1 MIRTALAALALVLA
15 DTSSWAQTAPASV
28 LSGAEVLAQLQQ
40 AARTSPDM
48 MVARMTNTD
57 RYRVNVVKRT
67 APQGAIAH
75 DVGTEVHY
83 IIEGTA
89 TLVTGGTIVRPA
101 ASASTTAPLAGAAA
115 ARAAT
120 IRDGQTRTVHAG
132 DIVLVPV
139 NTPHWYSHIDQP
151 LTYLEVRFDVK

>member
-1 MIRTALAALALVLA
+1 MIRTAFVLLALVLA
-15 DTSSWAQTAPASV
+15 SIPSGAQTAPASV

-40 AARTSPDM
+40 AARTSPEM
-48 MVARMTNTD
+48 MVARMTTTD
-57 RYRVNVVKRT
+57 TYRVNVVKRT

-83 IIEGTA
+83 IIDGTA
-89 TLVTGGTIVRPA
+89 TLVTGGTIVRPSGSGA
-101 ASASTTAPLAGAAA
+101 TTSG
-115 ARAAT
+115 AAT

-132 DIVLVPV
+132 DVVLVPV
-139 NTPHWYSHIDQP
+139 RTPHWYSHIASP

>member
-1 MIRTALAALALVLA
+1 MFRTTLAALALVV
-15 DTSSWAQTAPASV
+15 TGPSVWAQTAPASV
-28 LSGAEVLAQLQQ
+28 LSGAEVLAQLQA
-40 AARTSPDM
+40 AARTSPEM

-57 RYRVNVVKRT
+57 SYRVNVVKRT

-75 DVGTEVHY
+75 AVGTEVHY
-83 IIEGTA
+83 IIAGTA
-89 TLVTGGTIVRPA
+89 TMVTGGTIVRAAGASAATGQTPA
-101 ASASTTAPLAGAAA
+101 A
-115 ARAAT
+115 AAT

>member
-1 MIRTALAALALVLA
+1 MTRTILAALAGVLMA
-15 DTSSWAQTAPASV
+15 AHAWAQSAPASF
-28 LSGAEVLAQLQQ
+28 LSEADVLAQLQQ

-48 MVARMTNTD
+48 MVARMVNTD
-57 RYRVNVVKRT
+57 SHRVNVVKRT

-75 DVGTEVHY
+75 DLGTEVHY
-83 IIEGTA
+83 IIEGSA

-101 ASASTTAPLAGAAA
+101 AGAPAAP
-115 ARAAT
+115 AT
-120 IRDGQTRTVHAG
+120 IRDGQTRTVRKG

-139 NTPHWYSHIDQP
+139 NTPHWYSRIEKP

>member
-15 DTSSWAQTAPASV
+15 GTSSWAQTVPASV

-57 RYRVNVVKRT
+57 SYRVNVVKRT

-75 DVGTEVHY
+75 AVGTEVHY
-83 IIEGTA
+83 IIAGTA
-89 TLVTGGTIVRPA
+89 TLVTGGTIVRA
-101 ASASTTAPLAGAAA
+101 ASATTATGETSTAT
-115 ARAAT
+115 AT

-139 NTPHWYSHIDQP
+139 NTPHWYSRIDQP

>member
-1 MIRTALAALALVLA
+1 MTRLILAVLVGVLITAH
-15 DTSSWAQTAPASV
+15 SEAQSTPASY
-28 LSGAEVLAQLQQ
+28 LSESDVLAQLQQ

-48 MVARMTNTD
+48 MVARMVNTESH
-57 RYRVNVVKRT
+57 RVNVVKRT
-67 APQGAIAH
+67 VAQGAIAH

-83 IIEGTA
+83 IIEGMA

-101 ASASTTAPLAGAAA
+101 AGTPVALA
-115 ARAAT
+115 R
-120 IRDGQTRTVHAG
+120 IRGGETRTVRKG

-139 NTPHWYSHIDQP
+139 NTPHWYSRIDQP

>member
-1 MIRTALAALALVLA
+1 MFRTTLAALALVVAGPRLG
-15 DTSSWAQTAPASV
+15 AQTAPASV
-28 LSGAEVLAQLQQ
+28 LGGAEVLAQLEE
-40 AARTSPDM
+40 AARTSPEM

-57 RYRVNVVKRT
+57 SYRVNVVKRT

-75 DVGTEVHY
+75 AVGTEVHY
-83 IIEGTA
+83 IIAGAA
-89 TLVTGGTIVRPA
+89 TLVTGGTIVRGA
-101 ASASTTAPLAGAAA
+101 ASAAGAGTAA
-115 ARAAT
+115 AAT

-139 NTPHWYSHIDQP
+139 NTPHWYSRIDSP

>member
-1 MIRTALAALALVLA
+1 MSRLAWITLAALLTVGPAH
-15 DTSSWAQTAPASV
+15 AQTPPPAPTRAMTR
-28 LSGAEVLAQLQQ
+28 AEVLAQLET
-40 AARTSPDM
+40 AAATSPQM
-48 MVARMTNTD
+48 MVARMVNTEA
-57 RYRVNVVKRT
+57 YRVNVVKRT

-101 ASASTTAPLAGAAA
+101 TGGATAM
-115 ARAAT
+115 AT
-120 IRDGQTRTVHAG
+120 IRDGASREVHPG

-139 NTPHWYSHIDQP
+139 GTPHWYRAIAQP
-151 LTYLEVRFDVK
+151 LTYLEVRFDVKEP

>member
-1 MIRTALAALALVLA
+1 MIRTTLVALALVVAGPSL
-15 DTSSWAQTAPASV
+15 WAQTAPASF
-28 LSGAEVLAQLQQ
+28 LSGAEVLARLEQ
-40 AARTSPDM
+40 AASTSPEM

-57 RYRVNVVKRT
+57 SYRVNVVKRT

-75 DVGTEVHY
+75 AVGTEVHY

-89 TLVTGGTIVRPA
+89 TLVTGGTIVRA
-101 ASASTTAPLAGAAA
+101 AGASTATGPTSA
-115 ARAAT
+115 AAT
-120 IRDGQTRTVHAG
+120 IRDGQTRTVQAG

-139 NTPHWYSHIDQP
+139 NTPHWYSRIDQP

>member
-1 MIRTALAALALVLA
+1 MSRLAWIASTALLV
-15 DTSSWAQTAPASV
+15 AQVAFAQSPPQPATAMTRD
-28 LSGAEVLAQLQQ
+28 EVLAQL
-40 AARTSPDM
+40 AKAGATSPEM

-57 RYRVNVVKRT
+57 AYRVNVVKRT

-101 ASASTTAPLAGAAA
+101 TAAPG
-115 ARAAT
+115 AAT
-120 IRDGQTRTVHAG
+120 IRDGVSREVHPG

-139 NTPHWYSHIDQP
+139 RTPHWYSAIAQP
-151 LTYLEVRFDVK
+151 LTYLEVRFDVKEH

>member
-1 MIRTALAALALVLA
+1 MTRLLLAGCACVLVVRTL
-15 DTSSWAQTAPASV
+15 SAQTAPAAY
-28 LSGAEVLAQLQQ
+28 LSDAEVLAQLQV
-40 AARTSPDM
+40 AAKASPEM
-48 MVARMTNTD
+48 MVARMVNTD
-57 RYRVNVVKRT
+57 SHRVNVVKRT

-101 ASASTTAPLAGAAA
+101 AGAAA
-115 ARAAT
+115 EAT
-120 IRDGQTRTVHAG
+120 IRDGVTRTVHKG

-139 NTPHWYSHIDQP
+139 KTPHWYSRIDQP

>member
-1 MIRTALAALALVLA
+1 MIRTTLAAFALLL
-15 DTSSWAQTAPASV
+15 TGSSLWAQTAPASF

-40 AARTSPDM
+40 AARTSPQM
-48 MVARMTNTD
+48 MVARMTTTD
-57 RYRVNVVKRT
+57 TYRVNVVKRT

-89 TLVTGGTIVRPA
+89 TLVTGGTIVRPSG
-101 ASASTTAPLAGAAA
+101 SASPGAA
-115 ARAAT
+115 AAT
-120 IRDGQTRTVHAG
+120 IRDGQTRTVRAG
-132 DIVLVPV
+132 DLVLVPV
-139 NTPHWYSHIDQP
+139 HTPHWYSHIDQP

>member
-1 MIRTALAALALVLA
+1 MRHTALAALAVLYLA
-15 DTSSWAQTAPASV
+15 PVVWAQTAPASF
-28 LSGAEVLAQLQQ
+28 LSEADVLAQLRQ
-40 AARTSPDM
+40 AAATSPEM

-57 RYRVNVVKRT
+57 AYRVNVVKRT

-89 TLVTGGTIVRPA
+89 TLVTGGAILRA
-101 ASASTTAPLAGAAA
+101 IGDGAAAA
-115 ARAAT
+115 ARAT
-120 IRDGQTRTVHAG
+120 IRGGETRTVHKG
-132 DIVLVPV
+132 DIVIVPV
-139 NTPHWYSHIDQP
+139 NTPHWYSHIEQP

>member
-1 MIRTALAALALVLA
+1 MIRTTLTALAIVLA
-15 DTSSWAQTAPASV
+15 GSPVLAQSVPASV
-28 LSGAEVLAQLQQ
+28 LTGADVLAQLQQ
-40 AARTSPDM
+40 AARTSPEM

-57 RYRVNVVKRT
+57 AYRVNVVKRT

-75 DVGTEVHY
+75 SVGTEVHY
-83 IIEGTA
+83 IIEGIA
-89 TLVTGGTIVRPA
+89 TLVTGGAIVR
-101 ASASTTAPLAGAAA
+101 SSGSGTAGAA
-115 ARAAT
+115 AAT

-139 NTPHWYSHIDQP
+139 NTPHWYSRIEQP

>member
-1 MIRTALAALALVLA
+1 MSRSAWIASTALLV
-15 DTSSWAQTAPASV
+15 AQVAFAQPAPRPATAMTRD
-28 LSGAEVLAQLQQ
+28 EVLAQL
-40 AARTSPDM
+40 ARAGATSPGM

-57 RYRVNVVKRT
+57 AYRVNVVKRT

-89 TLVTGGTIVRPA
+89 TLVTGGTLVRPA
-101 ASASTTAPLAGAAA
+101 AAGAG
-115 ARAAT
+115 AAT
-120 IRDGQTRTVHAG
+120 IRDGVSRQVHPG

-139 NTPHWYSHIDQP
+139 RTPHWYSAIAQP
-151 LTYLEVRFDVK
+151 LTYLEVRFDVKEP

>member
-1 MIRTALAALALVLA
+1 MTRSLLAGFGCVLVVRTL
-15 DTSSWAQTAPASV
+15 SAQTAPAAY
-28 LSGAEVLAQLQQ
+28 LSDAEVLAQLQL
-40 AARTSPDM
+40 AAKASPEM
-48 MVARMTNTD
+48 MVARMVNTESH
-57 RYRVNVVKRT
+57 RVNVVKRT
-67 APQGAIAH
+67 VPQGANAH

-101 ASASTTAPLAGAAA
+101 AGTPAALAS
-115 ARAAT
+115 
-120 IRDGQTRTVHAG
+120 IRGGETRTVRKG

-139 NTPHWYSHIDQP
+139 NTPHWYSRIDQP

>member
-1 MIRTALAALALVLA
+1 MTRPMLAVLVGVLIA
-15 DTSSWAQTAPASV
+15 AHAEAQSTPASY
-28 LSGAEVLAQLQQ
+28 LSASDVLAQLQQ

-48 MVARMTNTD
+48 MVARMVNTESH
-57 RYRVNVVKRT
+57 RVNVVKRT
-67 APQGAIAH
+67 VAQGAIAH
-75 DVGTEVHY
+75 GVGTEVHY

-101 ASASTTAPLAGAAA
+101 GAPAAS
-115 ARAAT
+115 AT
-120 IRDGQTRTVHAG
+120 IRDGETRTVRKG

-139 NTPHWYSHIDQP
+139 NTPHWYSRIEQP